1 MPDRI
6 IPFKVSLKN
15 ASDKEISN
23 AVINVPNS
31 HEFNNLP
38 SGKYT
43 VTITAPDNFELTDP
57 KPSNFDFRG
66 ENNTIKVTIGLKDIA
81 PSGSSPNKEDS
92 ANTPVGLII
101 LAMLSAVLLANI
113 SMVEDFFSSFTPTK
127 KTADIKIEQPSS
139 KPTSSQKS
147 KGYELPP
154 ELESNLRQCL
164 KKNLK
169 RLLNIPSLSDLIE
182 SLNDDKENSK
192 SEFQEQTILLYK
204 RVKELRATI
213 EDCDPTL
220 IQELITADN
229 QQTSQSQSQSTVMI
243 EGETVNV
250 RAGQGLNYEVIARLP
265 YGTVVQVDVIS
276 FSKLSEQQQ
285 LAIKKGEGWY
295 PIIIPDGRK
304 GYIYSLYIRE

>member
-127 KTADIKIEQPSS
+127 K
-139 KPTSSQKS
+139 
-147 KGYELPP
+147 
-154 ELESNLRQCL
+154 
-164 KKNLK
+164 
-169 RLLNIPSLSDLIE
+169 LLI
-182 SLNDDKENSK
+182 
-192 SEFQEQTILLYK
+192 
-204 RVKELRATI
+204 
-213 EDCDPTL
+213 
-220 IQELITADN
+220 
-229 QQTSQSQSQSTVMI
+229 
-243 EGETVNV
+243 
-250 RAGQGLNYEVIARLP
+250 
-265 YGTVVQVDVIS
+265 
-276 FSKLSEQQQ
+276 
-285 LAIKKGEGWY
+285 
-295 PIIIPDGRK
+295 
-304 GYIYSLYIRE
+304 

>member
-15 ASDKEISN
+15 ASGKEISN

-43 VTITAPDNFELTDP
+43 VTITPPDNFELTDP

-81 PSGSSPNKEDS
+81 PSGSSPNKEETN
-92 ANTPVGLII
+92 NTPVGLII
-101 LAMLSAVLLANI
+101 LAMLSAVLLANL
-113 SMVEDFFSSFTPTK
+113 SMVEDFFSSFSSTK
-127 KTADIKIEQPSS
+127 NSIKSETRESS
-139 KPTSSQKS
+139 DKLSVREKNRS
-147 KGYELPP
+147 YELPP
-154 ELESNLRQCL
+154 EVESSLRKCL

-169 RLLNIPSLSDLIE
+169 RLSNIPSLSDLIE
-182 SLNDDKENSK
+182 SLNDDKDNSK

-204 RVKELRATI
+204 RVKELQATI

-220 IQELITADN
+220 IQEIIIADN
-229 QQTSQSQSQSTVMI
+229 QQTAQSQSQSTVI
-243 EGETVNV
+243 SEKKTVNV
-250 RAGQGLNYEVIARLP
+250 RAGQGLNYEVIAKVP
-265 YGTVVQVDVIS
+265 YNTTIQADLTTLA
-276 FSKLSEQQQ
+276 KLSEQQQ
-285 LAIKKGEGWY
+285 LAIKRGEGWY
-295 PIIIPDGRK
+295 PVILPDGRK
-304 GYIYSLYIRE
+304 GYIYSLYISE